1 METKN
6 LLSTRRAANTL
17 FLGDIFMFRV
27 MTLKLFRNVV
37 VLVHNLLYAYGGMHA
52 FQNGTH
58 FKPSHRS
65 K

>member
-17 FLGDIFMFRV
+17 FLGDIFMSRV

-37 VLVHNLLYAYGGMHA
+37 VLVHNLLYAYGMHA
-52 FQNGTH
+52 FQNGTL